1 MVEKNKKYSLGK
13 IITLVIILLI
23 PGLLHL
29 YLRQTGENIYISL
42 PYLGKEEL
50 GSIKKVQPFQL
61 VNQDG
66 KTIDFPERTSLTVVN
81 FMHTD
86 CEAFGNMMELAMD
99 KVAKKFG
106 KHPMVNLYSI
116 SLDSNDTP
124 EVLKTLS
131 GKYHI
136 QETNWQFLTGSEKET
151 SRIAREEFLL
161 DGFRDTLNNDGIIH
175 SPFIVLLDTKQQ
187 IRGYYEF
194 YTKDEVDR
202 LVGEMI
208 LLITEES
215 KGKKNE

>member
-1 MVEKNKKYSLGK
+1 MAEKSKRYSLGK
-13 IITLVIILLI
+13 IITLVVILLT

-42 PYLGKEEL
+42 PYLGKKEA
-50 GSIKKVQPFQL
+50 GSITKVQPFQL
-61 VNQDG
+61 INQDG
-66 KTIDFPERTSLTVVN
+66 KVVDFPERHSLTVVN

-86 CEAFGNMMELAMD
+86 CEAFGNIMELAMD
-99 KVAKKFG
+99 QVAQKFG
-106 KHPMVNLYSI
+106 KHPMVNIYSI
-116 SLDSNDTP
+116 ALDSNNTP
-124 EVLKTLS
+124 NVLKALAS
-131 GKYHI
+131 KYDI
-136 QETNWQFLTGSEKET
+136 EVSNWQFLTGSEKET
-151 SRIAREEFLL
+151 SRIAKEEFLL
-161 DGFRDTLNNDGIIH
+161 DGFRDTLNNGGIIH
-175 SPFIVLLDTKQQ
+175 SPYIVLLDTKQQ

>member
-1 MVEKNKKYSLGK
+1 MAEKNKKYSLGK

-29 YLRQTGENIYISL
+29 YLRQTGENIYKTL
-42 PYLGKEEL
+42 PYLGKEEID
-50 GSIKKVQPFQL
+50 SITQVQPFQL

-66 KTIDFPERTSLTVVN
+66 ESVNFPERASLTVVN

-116 SLDSNDTP
+116 SLDSTDTP
-124 EVLKTLS
+124 EVLKAHS
-131 GKYHI
+131 NKYHLG
-136 QETNWQFLTGSEKET
+136 ETNWQFLTGNEKET
-151 SRIAREEFLL
+151 SRIAREEFML
-161 DGFRDTLNNDGIIH
+161 DGFRDTLNNEGIIH
-175 SPFIVLLDTKQQ
+175 SPYIVLLDTKQQ

-194 YTKDEVDR
+194 YTEDEVDR

-208 LLITEES
+208 LLITEERQ
-215 KGKKNE
+215 KKNE

>member
-1 MVEKNKKYSLGK
+1 MTKENKKYSLGK

-29 YLRQTGENIYISL
+29 YLRQTGENIYKSL
-42 PYLGKEEL
+42 PYLGKEEV
-50 GSIKKVQPFQL
+50 GSITQIHPFQL

-66 KTIDFPERTSLTVVN
+66 KAVNFPERTSLTVVN

-124 EVLKTLS
+124 EVLKTHS
-131 GKYHI
+131 DRYHI
-136 QETNWQFLTGSEKET
+136 EETNWQFLTGDEKET
-151 SRIAREEFLL
+151 SRIAREEFML
-161 DGFRDTLNNDGIIH
+161 DGFRDTLNNKGIIH
-175 SPFIVLLDTKQQ
+175 SPYIVLLDTKQQ

-194 YTKDEVDR
+194 YTEDEVDR

-215 KGKKNE
+215 KSKKNE